1 MGQFKHETKLFFLLS
16 LYRDPRFRAF
26 RILGDYIEAL
36 LKGRGKETLRHMS
49 IAYKHVNDWIGEKVT
64 ESRQDDDP
72 EKIVARNATSVN
84 EVNRLL
90 KRGQA
95 VPGQGKKKTGGD
107 IVVEHLDLGI
117 VHRLLSTYLASEW
130 RRETLERFGE
140 GNFTSPNLGI
150 NDLETAGV
158 FLALELYL
166 TNAGVRMDLVH
177 NMTLGELKNAKH
189 ALDRCPYCRQP
200 VMYSDHKEA
209 CLERPRRG
217 EEEET
222 GYDSGSE
229 ASKRVGRRWRIPIEK
244 HKTSSSYGYTELNI
258 AIELLRTVR
267 IFSRAKV
274 DKMDPKEKEA
284 LLTNGPDVQQPF
296 EYCSWQRMRT
306 LLGRIVTQVDADLWR
321 VANPLNQPLGLND
334 FRRLQL
340 AKVDKKDPKEKEE
353 QLRSLGTSTQM
364 LNGTYKSRQEES
376 YARTAACEEL
386 AGGSAAAASAS
397 SSGNTNPEPPPAPAS
412 RAAKRN

>member
-26 RILGDYIEAL
+26 RIFGDYREAL

-130 RRETLERFGE
+130 RRETLKRFGE

-200 VMYSDHKEA
+200 VMYSDHKKA

-229 ASKRVGRRWRIPIEK
+229 ASKRVGRRWRIPIK
-244 HKTSSSYGYTELNI
+244 SHKTSSSYGTKELNV
-258 AIELLRTVR
+258 AIELLRTVHS
-267 IFSRAKV
+267 FSRV
-274 DKMDPKEKEA
+274 SC
-284 LLTNGPDVQQPF
+284 LTNNGPDVQPF
-296 EYCSWQRMRT
+296 NEKDCSWQRMRT
-306 LLGRIVTQVDADLWR
+306 LLGRIVRQVDADLWR
-321 VANPLNQPLGLND
+321 VANPPNQQLGLNA
-334 FRRLQL
+334 FRRLHL
-340 AKVDKKDPKEKEE
+340 YKVDKTADPKQKEAL
-353 QLRSLGTSTQM
+353 LRGAGTSSKM
-364 LNGTYKSRQEES
+364 LNRTYKSHQEES
-376 YARTAACEEL
+376 CLRSETCEEL
-386 AGGSAAAASAS
+386 AGGSAAASAS
-397 SSGNTNPEPPPAPAS
+397 PSGNTNPEPPPVPAS